1 VENQKYMDKL
11 LEIMEV
17 ERGDNIFGRVQ
28 PHTDVRDK
36 YIEFTQGIRPETSS
50 SSLKSVD
57 RISPIRKT
65 AKVKES
71 AASATRKVSPTP
83 QKSAYALIDKNK
95 ISELLKSHREGVK
108 LQKQREKEAK
118 ALEKQ
123 RIKEEKERI
132 KAEKELAKTMK
143 QKSATKAKTKTT
155 VLEEP

>member
-1 VENQKYMDKL
+1 MDKL

-17 ERGDNIFGRVQ
+17 ERGDNIFGRVK

-50 SSLKSVD
+50 SSLKSAD

-65 AKVKES
+65 PKVKKS

-83 QKSAYALIDKNK
+83 QEKSYALIDRNK
-95 ISELLKSHREGVK
+95 MSELLKTHREGVK
-108 LQKQREKEAK
+108 LRKQQEKESK
-118 ALEKQ
+118 A
-123 RIKEEKERI
+123 IEKERI

-143 QKSATKAKTKTT
+143 QKSATKAKTKTI